1 MNENVFEISKKTL
14 FEDKG
19 PFSIDKRSGEGEQ
32 KKAGNFLPL
41 NKKVILCLL
50 IPFFICLIFSALTI

>member
-1 MNENVFEISKKTL
+1 MNENVFEIFKKTL

-41 NKKVILCLL
+41 NKKVILCLFINSIFYL
-50 IPFFICLIFSALTI
+50 SHFFQL